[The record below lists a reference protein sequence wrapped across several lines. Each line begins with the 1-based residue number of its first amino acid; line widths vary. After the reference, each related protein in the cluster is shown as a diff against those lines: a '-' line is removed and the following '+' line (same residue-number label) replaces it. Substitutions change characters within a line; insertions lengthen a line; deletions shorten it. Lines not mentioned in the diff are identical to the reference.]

1 MAFDDGLA
9 LAAQHHA
16 ALERCGRVA
25 RMPAGTRLFDAGQS
39 DDRIFL
45 VRAGRVRTFA
55 IAADGQEITT
65 GVWSRGSVMGLLG
78 AMEQGG
84 KVLSAQTL
92 DAAELLV
99 LQEERL
105 HRLVLDHPDLG
116 WGLMRLLARMAASSI
131 QRALRLA
138 SASAPQRLVDALVM
152 LAELPEARHGGAA
165 AAVIE
170 GISQETLAGMTGA
183 SRPWVAQAMGDLA
196 QRGLLVPSR
205 LRIAV
210 PDVARLRAAVSTG

>member
-1 MAFDDGLA
+1 
-9 LAAQHHA
+9 
-16 ALERCGRVA
+16 
-25 RMPAGTRLFDAGQS
+25 
-39 DDRIFL
+39 
-45 VRAGRVRTFA
+45 
-55 IAADGQEITT
+55 
-65 GVWSRGSVMGLLG
+65 
-78 AMEQGG
+78 
-84 KVLSAQTL
+84 
-92 DAAELLV
+92 

-152 LAELPEARHGGAA
+152 LAELPEARRAGAA

-205 LRIAV
+205 LRIVV